1 MTISYVPTLQ
11 EEVNRKA
18 YAAVAEL
25 ATAVSTGV
33 FAPAQ
38 ADYVLQILQTAFNG
52 IVTDGEFCDTI
63 TEFSANLKTFIPLKQ
78 SLKISLIKET
88 KADVAIEISGCRL
101 CVGNQRRDYDTPY
114 EAYAAACAAIERL
127 QKMDYRFAT
136 EGL

>member
-1 MTISYVPTLQ
+1 MTTSYVPTLQ

-25 ATAVSTGV
+25 ANSVSTGV

-38 ADYVLQILQTAFNG
+38 ADCVLQILQTAFNG
-52 IVTDGEFCDTI
+52 IVTDGDFCEVI
-63 TEFSANLKTFIPLKQ
+63 SEFSASLKTIIPLKQ
-78 SLKISLIKET
+78 HLKVTLSKES
-88 KADVAIEISGCRL
+88 KADVQVEISGCALR
-101 CVGNQRRDYDTPY
+101 VANMRRTYDTPY
-114 EAYAAACAAIERL
+114 EAYESACAAIERL